1 MTSNSQEEDSRAVKR
16 SERKSRN
23 FQYRKMKRLALK
35 KKRSEE
41 REALK
46 RKRAEEKSSR
56 RHKKKAQRILAS
68 RDGPHKKI
76 D

>member
-1 MTSNSQEEDSRAVKR
+1 
-16 SERKSRN
+16 
-23 FQYRKMKRLALK
+23 MKRLALK

-56 RHKKKAQRILAS
+56 RHKKKAIRILAS
-68 RDGPHKKI
+68 RRGPPKKI